1 MKKKYASGTA
11 IVALCAAIAP
21 ASALAQS
28 SVTLYGV
35 VDEAI
40 AFVNNQN
47 GHSNTY
53 FRQGNLYSSRVGLRG
68 SEQLSS
74 TLSAIFD
81 LQEGFDPSTGKQS
94 SPGLEFN
101 RQSFVGLQDTRLG
114 TVTLGRQYTPYYQL
128 VGALGPVGFLTGA
141 TGAHPGDIDGLD
153 TTIRANSSVVYTSPS
168 LYGFKVSGQYGFGGV
183 PGSMQSGSTISAA
196 LRYDGGPLSV
206 AAGYLRMNNIG
217 GAAKLDPDAS
227 AAYGSS
233 AVNQGYVSA
242 RAVQHI
248 AAAADYTLGKMIV
261 GLNYSNVRYLSGS
274 HSVFTDTAIF
284 NTYGAFARYSF
295 NTAFDVAGAYSC
307 THASEGN
314 GIDDSARYHQIS
326 LKEDYHL
333 SKRTTLY
340 ALQAWQHAGGRTLGA
355 AGAGDII
362 NAAPVVGDSQNA
374 TPSTTSSQFVA
385 MFGLAVAF

>member
-1 MKKKYASGTA
+1 MKKISVSGSA
-11 IVALCAAIAP
+11 ILALCGAIAP
-21 ASALAQS
+21 VSAFAQS

-47 GHSNTY
+47 GHSNVY

-81 LQEGFDPSTGKQS
+81 LQEGFDPGTGKQS
-94 SPGLEFN
+94 SPGLAFN

-114 TVTLGRQYTPYYQL
+114 TVTFGRQYTPYYQL
-128 VGALGPVGFLTGA
+128 VGTLGPVGFLTGA
-141 TGAHPGDIDGLD
+141 TGAHPGDIDGFD

-168 LYGFKVSGQYGFGGV
+168 LYGFKASGQYGFGGV

-217 GAAKLDPDAS
+217 GASSLDPNAS
-227 AAYGSS
+227 ASYGSS
-233 AVNQGYVSA
+233 AVNIGYLSA
-242 RAVQHI
+242 RAVQNI
-248 AAAADYTLGKMIV
+248 AAAADYTLGNFV
-261 GLNYSNVRYLSGS
+261 FGVNYSNVQYLSGS

-284 NTYGAFARYSF
+284 NTYGAFLRYSF
-295 NTAFDVAGAYSC
+295 NGAFDVAGAYSY
-307 THASEGN
+307 TQASKAN
-314 GIDDSARYHQIS
+314 GIDDSAKYHQVS

-333 SKRTTLY
+333 SKRTTVY
-340 ALQAWQHAGGRTLGA
+340 ALQAWQHANGRTLGA
-355 AGAGDII
+355 SGDII
-362 NAAPVVGDSQNA
+362 DAAPVVGDSQNS
-374 TPSTTSSQFVA
+374 TPSTTPNQFVA
-385 MFGLAVAF
+385 MFGLAVTF

>member
-1 MKKKYASGTA
+1 MKMKYVSGFA
-11 IVALCAAIAP
+11 VLALSAAFAP
-21 ASALAQS
+21 VPALAQS

-47 GHSNTY
+47 GHSNVY
-53 FRQGNLYSSRVGLRG
+53 FRQGNLYSSRIGLRG
-68 SEQLSS
+68 AEQLSG

-81 LQEGFDPSTGKQS
+81 LQEGFDPGTGKQS
-94 SPGLEFN
+94 SPGLAFN

-114 TVTLGRQYTPYYQL
+114 TVTFGRQYTPYYQL

-168 LYGFKVSGQYGFGGV
+168 IGGLKVSGQYGFGGV
-183 PGSMQSGSTISAA
+183 PGSLQSGSTVSAA
-196 LRYDGGPLSV
+196 LRYDGGPVSA
-206 AAGYLRMNNIG
+206 AAGYLRMNNVG
-217 GAAKLDPDAS
+217 GAASLDPNAS
-227 AAYGSS
+227 ASYGSS
-233 AVNQGYVSA
+233 AVNVGYLSA

-248 AAAADYTLGKMIV
+248 AAAANYTLGDFLFGV
-261 GLNYSNVRYLSGS
+261 NYSNVQYLSGS
-274 HSVFTDTAIF
+274 HSLFADTAIF
-284 NTYGAFARYSF
+284 NTYGAFVRYRF
-295 NTAFDVAGAYSC
+295 NNAFDVAGAYSY
-307 THASEGN
+307 THASKGN
-314 GIDDSARYHQIS
+314 GIDDSARYHQVS

-333 SKRTTLY
+333 SKRTTVY

-362 NAAPVVGDSQNA
+362 DAAPVVGDSQNS

-385 MFGLAVAF
+385 MFGLAVSF